1 MMFGRYR
8 LVGRLAAGGM
18 AEVWAA
24 ELVAVGGFR
33 KAMVIKRVLPELA
46 VNPSFLRML
55 MSEARVA
62 ARLSHTNICSVFE
75 LGEVDGEHYIAMEY
89 LRGASLLD
97 LMRLGPLPPAV
108 ASAIVAQACE
118 GLHYA
123 HEQRDPSGQLLGLV
137 HRDVSPHNL
146 FVTVDGVVKVLDFG
160 IAKVDDGSTERTEV
174 GKVKGKLPY
183 MSPEQLAAEPLDR
196 RSDVWALGV
205 VLWEAM
211 AGRRLFGGASPAFAV
226 DAIRNATV
234 PRLASVGVDAPGFD
248 DILGRAICRHREWRF
263 GNAAEL
269 RRALLEAL
277 LPATAAPSD
286 VLAAMVW
293 ERAGDAIRGHDRM
306 FEYGGVLDESA
317 VVDRLPLR
325 AEATEPSIELSFAS
339 ESDRSRVASA
349 RPPASAIDS
358 PVTSPEV
365 RSGLTG
371 MVDDAPAPARGVE
384 RVAPRPRR
392 RWSLAI
398 IAGIGIA
405 AIAIVVARETHDPD
419 PAVALTHPTAP
430 APTAAPPAPPPAPPP
445 TPTVTAIELPTSP
458 AGSAAPARAAARP
471 PERTTIQR
479 TIAERAAERAP
490 DRGADRRPTVAAAP
504 RPGKLSIDASPWATI
519 SVDGKP
525 IGQTPLVGVPI
536 AAGDHTI
543 KAVGAKGATTTFR
556 IHVEP
561 GATVRKKVTW

>member
-1 MMFGRYR
+1 
-8 LVGRLAAGGM
+8 M

-24 ELVAVGGFR
+24 ELIATGGFR

-89 LRGASLLD
+89 LRGATLLE
-97 LMRLGPLPPAV
+97 LMRQGPLPPAI
-108 ASAIVAQACE
+108 ATAIVAQACE

-146 FVTVDGVVKVLDFG
+146 FVTVDGLVKVLDFG

-183 MSPEQLAAEPLDR
+183 MSPEQLAAEAIDR

-205 VLWEAM
+205 VLWEAL

-234 PRLASVGVDAPGFD
+234 PRLASVGVEAPGFD
-248 DILGRAICRHREWRF
+248 DVLGRAICRHREWRY
-263 GNAAEL
+263 GTAAEF
-269 RRALLEAL
+269 RRALLESL
-277 LPATAAPSD
+277 LPTTAATND

-306 FEYGGVLDESA
+306 FEDGGGIEDPG

-339 ESDRSRVASA
+339 ESDRSRVSGV
-349 RPPASAIDS
+349 RQPAIATGPS
-358 PVTSPEV
+358 TSPEV
-365 RSGLTG
+365 LASLSPDDD
-371 MVDDAPAPARGVE
+371 DDAAPVEPYARAVTSSG
-384 RVAPRPRR
+384 R

-398 IAGIGIA
+398 VAGIAIA
-405 AIAIVVARETHDPD
+405 AIAIAVASRTSEPDEPVPD
-419 PAVALTHPTAP
+419 PALTHAVAPSAP
-430 APTAAPPAPPPAPPP
+430 APVPSAPVSPS
-445 TPTVTAIELPTSP
+445 PTVTEIPVERPAAPS
-458 AGSAAPARAAARP
+458 AGS
-471 PERTTIQR
+471 
-479 TIAERAAERAP
+479 
-490 DRGADRRPTVAAAP
+490 
-504 RPGKLSIDASPWATI
+504 
-519 SVDGKP
+519 
-525 IGQTPLVGVPI
+525 
-536 AAGDHTI
+536 
-543 KAVGAKGATTTFR
+543 
-556 IHVEP
+556 
-561 GATVRKKVTW
+561 